1 MYFIRC
7 QGGSVGESVVSFE
20 AFFDDLAGFG
30 DRNIGEERFNIE
42 TDHDVCIVYGGLGE
56 DIDEMLGVIDVVL
69 RLSYEWLENLDY
81 FFCDGNQLH
90 NWAVVCDFTID
101 CDDGTDEK
109 GCERV
114 LTQGESVNVSSTY
127 HSGGGYILWKLT
139 LADAPN
145 LAFLIEPLYSYFY
158 DGSHLVFGYGHDPN
172 TNSSRTWN
180 VTYRDGYY
188 YSYQS
193 GAHEKHLLNS
203 SDMFIEYQYSTYAYD
218 YFEFQITAVEARDY
232 MYCDSEPTTE
242 VSLRTAQCDGVA
254 DCMNSNDEYMCDPHE
269 VSPGD
274 ILKLQSY
281 GYTYHTA
288 GQTSSVTW
296 SLIATDNNY
305 VLLRFAILA
314 ITPND
319 TLCVGEGNN
328 PQNASSTITCISGF
342 LSLGPWVYSEY
353 ELMDVYA
360 SVLAP
365 PASNGLWRFIC
376 ANTNSYTQNLGYLT

>member
-1 MYFIRC
+1 MTTTTT
-7 QGGSVGESVVSFE
+7 
-20 AFFDDLAGFG
+20 
-30 DRNIGEERFNIE
+30 N
-42 TDHDVCIVYGGLGE
+42 
-56 DIDEMLGVIDVVL
+56 
-69 RLSYEWLENLDY
+69 
-81 FFCDGNQLH
+81 
-90 NWAVVCDFTID
+90 
-101 CDDGTDEK
+101 K
-109 GCERV
+109 RV

-254 DCMNSNDEYMCDPHE
+254 DCMNSNDEYIVGGTLE
-269 VSPGD
+269 SPIGTLN
-274 ILKLQSY
+274 IGQQGAWNNPISGLQHLPE
-281 GYTYHTA
+281 GNDLDLTRDT
-288 GQTSSVTW
+288 TSSSNFLGHTYSDFIMKAASTDVTA
-296 SLIATDNNY
+296 SIEPSSSFKDNEGAEGDGATFPDQNPDDFRQNTSKRSPSQSGPSQRNMT
-305 VLLRFAILA
+305 VQDKSHVGRAQGGLR
-314 ITPND
+314 ND
-319 TLCVGEGNN
+319 EEQLPADPRAGLT
-328 PQNASSTITCISGF
+328 
-342 LSLGPWVYSEY
+342 Y
-353 ELMDVYA
+353 ENRDM
-360 SVLAP
+360 
-365 PASNGLWRFIC
+365 WRPRGRQ
-376 ANTNSYTQNLGYLT
+376 YHRK